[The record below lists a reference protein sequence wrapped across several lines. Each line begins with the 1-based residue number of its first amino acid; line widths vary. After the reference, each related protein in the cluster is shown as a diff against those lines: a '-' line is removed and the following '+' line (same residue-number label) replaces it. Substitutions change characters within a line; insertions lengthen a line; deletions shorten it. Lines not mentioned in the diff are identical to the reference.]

1 MEDKKVGNESLKN
14 RKTFID
20 YSQTIDGVYE
30 NLEDYNGKKK
40 RKVLRVFDDM
50 KADMKSNK
58 KLSPIVTELFLRGR
72 KCNIL
77 LVFISRFYFK
87 VPKTVILNATHY

>member
-58 KLSPIVTELFLRGR
+58 
-72 KCNIL
+72 N
-77 LVFISRFYFK
+77 
-87 VPKTVILNATHY
+87 